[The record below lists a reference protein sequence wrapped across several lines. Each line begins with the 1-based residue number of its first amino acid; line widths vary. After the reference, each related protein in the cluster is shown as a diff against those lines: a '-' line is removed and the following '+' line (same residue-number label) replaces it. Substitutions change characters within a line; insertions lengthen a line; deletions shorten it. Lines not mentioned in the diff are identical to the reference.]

1 VPRPRPPAK
10 ASLDARAVVSV
21 TLPEEAHRARQ
32 LQYTTTVTVTNQAD
46 LQAAIAS
53 DVHAILN
60 TDMPVTTTITIG
72 AGITGLKISS
82 LKGDGTNAVLNGG
95 GSTRILS
102 VGNGAAVG
110 IEGLDFENGKASGGT
125 WQEQSGG
132 CIYNDG
138 GDLQIE
144 ASNFRNC
151 VADVSRRVEE
161 GGPAHDHTPRT
172 HIHRYR

>member
-1 VPRPRPPAK
+1 MVVPRPRLPAK
-10 ASLDARAVVSV
+10 ASLDARAAVSV
-21 TLPEEAHRARQ
+21 TPEEAHRARQ
-32 LQYTTTVTVTNQAD
+32 LQHTTTVTDTNPAE

-60 TDMPVTTTITIG
+60 TDMTLTTAITIG

-82 LKGDGTNAVLNGG
+82 LKGDGTNAVVDGG
-95 GSTRILS
+95 ESTRILS
-102 VGNGAAVG
+102 VGNGAGAVV

-125 WQEQSGG
+125 WQEMSGG

-151 VADVSRRVEE
+151 VADVSRRV
-161 GGPAHDHTPRT
+161 PS
-172 HIHRYR
+172 